1 MIAAESSIHLAP
13 PEVTQAVGIAQCVIS
28 SDPRA
33 LLVSYGLGSCVG
45 IAAWDPVARV
55 AGLIHILLPE
65 PLAHDKVAATTR
77 FATTGVPHLL
87 HAIEAVGGQ
96 RARLRLVA
104 AGGAQMLGALSLAG
118 TTRAIGARNAEVV
131 QATLHDAGLRLVAH
145 DFGGSSGRTIGIVV
159 ATGSTWV
166 RTAGGQSRDL

>member
-1 MIAAESSIHLAP
+1 MIAVESSANLSP
-13 PEVTQAVGIAQCVIS
+13 LAVGIAQCVIS
-28 SDPRA
+28 TDPQA

-45 IAAWDPVARV
+45 IAAWDPIARV

-65 PLAHDKVAATTR
+65 PLSHDKGTATTR
-77 FATTGVPHLL
+77 FAVTGIPHLL
-87 HAIEAVGGQ
+87 REIEAAGGQ

-104 AGGAQMLGALSLAG
+104 AGGAQMLGALSMAG
-118 TTRAIGARNAEVV
+118 SAKAIGARNTEVV
-131 QATLHDAGLRLVAH
+131 QAVVQSAGLRLAAH
-145 DFGGSSGRTIGIVV
+145 DFGGTAGRTIGIVV